1 MRAAA
6 DVTGGHGFYNNN
18 ELADLLQRAAADSS
32 SYYMLGYYLEK
43 GVNPGW
49 RKLKVKG
56 DRAGRKA
63 TRVAGSTQREVRTF
77 HIRTGSASLGVGTAR
92 DTPVALMESDPRGIL
107 YDEQLWM
114 GR

>member
-1 MRAAA
+1 VDKQRFTIASGGYTMRAAA

-56 DRAGRKA
+56 DRAGAQGYSRCGFYA
-63 TRVAGSTQREVRTF
+63 TRSEDVPHTHRLSE
-77 HIRTGSASLGVGTAR
+77 LGGWNC
-92 DTPVALMESDPRGIL
+92 P
-107 YDEQLWM
+107 
-114 GR
+114 